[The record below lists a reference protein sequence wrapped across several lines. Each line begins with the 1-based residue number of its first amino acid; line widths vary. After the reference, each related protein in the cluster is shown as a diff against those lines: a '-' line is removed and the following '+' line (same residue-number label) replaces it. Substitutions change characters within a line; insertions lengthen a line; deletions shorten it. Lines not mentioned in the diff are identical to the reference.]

1 MLNFIVG
8 KTGAVFLDVAMGAMT
23 LKRESTQELKMST
36 CI

>member
-8 KTGAVFLDVAMGAMT
+8 KTGAVFLDIAMGAMT
-23 LKRESTQELKMST
+23 PKWESKRELKMST